1 MYYLIHK
8 NAKFNVV
15 ITLSIKNIKE
25 IEEPLQGEIIGLC
38 EEKHQYFNELFKK
51 YSKNLAFEIIF
62 NKSSA
67 VYKVSA
73 SLNLKSKKV
82 VLAEEHKKAITAVNK
97 LLANFKK
104 AVKKQYELE
113 RKEYEYKR
121 KRKKTN

>member
-1 MYYLIHK
+1 
-8 NAKFNVV
+8 VV
-15 ITLSIKNIKE
+15 TLSIKNIKE

-38 EEKHQYFNELFKK
+38 EEKYHYFNELFKK
-51 YSKNLAFEIIF
+51 YSKNLVFEIIF

-97 LLANFKK
+97 LLANLKK

-121 KRKKTN
+121 KRKKS